1 MFPGGITK
9 GSRESWIPKT
19 LGRRGSWGGRNPY
32 FRGRIAHRPC
42 QAVILLRSAVEM
54 EKATLERVEEVA
66 ELLRRLQID
75 PALRFEGRAWEE

>member
-1 MFPGGITK
+1 
-9 GSRESWIPKT
+9 
-19 LGRRGSWGGRNPY
+19 
-32 FRGRIAHRPC
+32 
-42 QAVILLRSAVEM
+42 M